1 MILPKEISF
10 DGFYEKTSEW
20 CKEHGFIGNPPI
32 DAQYYTGSENEEEAG
47 AAKLCCKILEIIWLA
62 QRGEIDEKNS

>member
-47 AAKLCCKILEIIWLA
+47 ARNCAVKFWK
-62 QRGEIDEKNS
+62 